1 MNSLPRTDARST
13 ATCTRIQRRA
23 MSPRVLACLLIAA
36 ALVFVTPIAVAQ
48 VPDAAPS
55 PVVNDGRQTLNLSNA
70 DINVLIATVAE
81 ITGRNF
87 IVDPR
92 VEGKVT
98 VITSE
103 PMTPAEIYDTFL
115 SVLRVNGYA
124 AVASGRLVRIVPD
137 AVARQFD
144 SDPYV
149 PGTAAPDALVTR
161 VITVQNVPASEL
173 VDLLRPL
180 LPQAAQLMVHE
191 GSNALVI
198 ADRAGN
204 IERIE
209 RLIRRID
216 TAGDEEV
223 EVIVLRHAS
232 AAEMVRTLGNIG
244 SEGSPRLIA
253 DARSNSILLTGDR
266 RGRLRLRTLIAH
278 LDTPLDSGGSTQVIY
293 LHYASAAGMVPV
305 LESLASSLEGAETGE
320 GARATTAI
328 QAHEATNSVVISA
341 PAATMEALRSVI
353 RQLDIRRAQVLI
365 EAVVADIAEETAKE
379 FGIQWQTFAEDNGQ
393 IGRGVFGGTR
403 FGGPQGGDIVDALS
417 NPLGSLGGGL
427 NLGWVDGTISIPGPN
442 GSPIEI
448 LNIGA
453 LVRALNANAGT
464 NILSTPSI
472 VTLDNQEALIEV
484 GQEVPFI
491 QGEFTTPVTS
501 GGSDGG
507 ALVNPFRTLERK
519 SIGVKLK
526 VTPQI
531 NEGDAVVL
539 TLEQEVSSLAPQ
551 VQGAADLITN
561 QRILR
566 TTVLVGDGQLLVL
579 GGLVTE
585 DQSERINQVPGLGN
599 IPVLGN
605 LFKYRN
611 SSRIRRNLMIFLR
624 PVILRDAAVE
634 SAISGSRYQYIRRQQ
649 ERMREDDRG
658 LLQPHEKPILPE
670 LHELPPAGSS
680 EALPITEP
688 EPPARRQPRRR
699 GH

>member
-1 MNSLPRTDARST
+1 M
-13 ATCTRIQRRA
+13 I
-23 MSPRVLACLLIAA
+23 RVHGPILRLC
-36 ALVFVTPIAVAQ
+36 ALVLPLLLMPLALSAQ
-48 VPDAAPS
+48 DEPPRA
-55 PVVNDGRQTLNLSNA
+55 VVNDGRQILNLKNA

-115 SVLRVNGYA
+115 SVLRVNGFA
-124 AVASGRLVRIVPD
+124 AIQSGRLVRVVPD

-144 SDPYV
+144 SDPET
-149 PGTAAPDALVTR
+149 PGTTAADSMVTR
-161 VITVQNVPASEL
+161 VIAVHNVSAQEL
-173 VDLLRPL
+173 ADLLRPL
-180 LPQAAQLMVHE
+180 LPQAAQLAVHE
-191 GSNALVI
+191 SSNAIIV

-204 IERIE
+204 VERIE
-209 RLIRRID
+209 RLLRRID

-223 EVIVLRHAS
+223 EVIVLRNAS
-232 AAEMVRTLGNIG
+232 AAEIARTLGNVG
-244 SEGSPRLIA
+244 GEGGPRVIA

-278 LDTPLDSGGSTQVIY
+278 LDTPLDSGGSTQVVY

-305 LESLASSLEGAETGE
+305 LESLAKSMEAGNGGE
-320 GARATTAI
+320 EARAVTAI

-341 PAATMEALRSVI
+341 PPATMEALRSVI

-365 EAVVADIAEETAKE
+365 EAVIAEVAEEAAKE

-393 IGRGVFGGTR
+393 LGRGIFGGTR
-403 FGGPQGGDIVDALS
+403 FGGPQGGDIISALQ

-427 NLGWVDGTISIPGPN
+427 NLGWIDGTITVPGPD
-442 GSPIEI
+442 GDPIEI

-453 LVRALNANAGT
+453 LVRALNANTGT

-472 VTLDNQEALIEV
+472 VTLDNQEAMIEV

-491 QGEFTTPVTS
+491 QGEFTTPVSS
-501 GGSDGG
+501 GGGSGNNP
-507 ALVNPFRTLERK
+507 LVNPFRTLERK
-519 SIGVKLK
+519 SIGLKLK

-585 DQSERINQVPGLGN
+585 DQNERVNQVPGLGS

-605 LFKYRN
+605 LFKYRS

-634 SAISGSRYQYIRRQQ
+634 SSISGSRYNYIRGEQQ
-649 ERMREDDRG
+649 RMRDDERG
-658 LLQPHEKPILPE
+658 LLRAHEKPILPE
-670 LHELPPAGSS
+670 LDAVPAPGTG
-680 EALPITEP
+680 EAMPIVEP
-688 EPPARRQPRRR
+688 EPKAERPRRR
-699 GH
+699 RGR